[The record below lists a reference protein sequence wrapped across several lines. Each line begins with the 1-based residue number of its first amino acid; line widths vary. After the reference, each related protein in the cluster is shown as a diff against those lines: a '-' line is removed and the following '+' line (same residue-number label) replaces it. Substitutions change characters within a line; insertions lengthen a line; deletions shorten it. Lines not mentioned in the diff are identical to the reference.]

1 MANSEMPES
10 PDMIVRFMRSGE
22 IFTPSAPIDNQALF
36 AGRVNQLNRIMG
48 AVSQRG
54 QHAILFG
61 ERGVGKTSLANVLL
75 KILRG
80 AQQQFKSVIVNC
92 DSEDIFEQLW
102 CKIFLELENTQ
113 NLDFEQHQVN
123 PEFIRMRLQR
133 QIVGSAIIII
143 DEMDRLK
150 TDAYFTAFMADTI
163 KTLSDHS
170 VNATLILVGVANSV
184 EELIAEHLSI
194 ERALIQIQMP
204 RMSAD
209 ELTEILRKGLDLLS
223 MTMEPEVMQSIVFLA
238 QGLPNYVHLLALYAS
253 QSAIRENSS
262 NINVNHLAKAIKQAC
277 ENAQHSIIS
286 TYSTSILSSR
296 QETIYPKVLLA
307 CALAKKDDTGC
318 FRAVDVREP
327 LSRIVSKEYTTTSA
341 FNRHLNQFCDESRGH
356 ILEKKGVERHYRF
369 RFINA
374 MMPPYIL
381 MEGLRTGMIRLEQ
394 FQPHYI

>member
-1 MANSEMPES
+1 MASSGIPES
-10 PDMIVRFMRSGE
+10 PDMMVRFMRSGE

-36 AGRVNQLNRIMG
+36 AGRVNQLNRIIG

-80 AQQQFKSVIVNC
+80 SQEQFKSVIVNC
-92 DSEDIFEQLW
+92 DSEDRFEQLW

-123 PEFIRMRLQR
+123 PEFIRLRLQR
-133 QIVGSAIIII
+133 QIVGSAIIIV

-170 VNATLILVGVANSV
+170 ANVTLILVGVANSV

-204 RMSAD
+204 RMSPD

-223 MTMEPEVMQSIVFLA
+223 MTMEREVIQSIVFLA

-253 QSAIRENSS
+253 QSAIRTNSS
-262 NINVNHLAKAIKQAC
+262 NIDVTHLTQAIKQAC

-286 TYSTSILSSR
+286 TYSTSIYSSR

-307 CALAKKDDTGC
+307 CALANKDDTGC

-327 LSRIVSKEYTTTSA
+327 LSRISGKGYTTTSA
-341 FNRHLNQFCDESRGH
+341 FNRHLNQFCEDSRGK

-369 RFINA
+369 RFVNA
-374 MMPPYIL
+374 MMPPYIM
-381 MEGLRTGMIRLEQ
+381 MEGLRAEMINLEQ
-394 FQPHYI
+394 FQS

>member
-1 MANSEMPES
+1 MANSGIPES
-10 PDMIVRFMRSGE
+10 PDMMVRFMRSGE

-36 AGRVNQLNRIMG
+36 AGRVNQLNRIIG

-80 AQQQFKSVIVNC
+80 SQEQFKSVIVNC
-92 DSEDIFEQLW
+92 DSEDRFEQLW
-102 CKIFLELENTQ
+102 CKIFSELENTQ

-123 PEFIRMRLQR
+123 PEFIRVRLQR
-133 QIVGSAIIII
+133 QIVGSAIIIV

-150 TDAYFTAFMADTI
+150 SDAYFTAFMADTI

-170 VNATLILVGVANSV
+170 ANVTLILVGVANSV

-223 MTMEPEVMQSIVFLA
+223 MTMDWEVMQSIVFLA

-262 NINVNHLAKAIKQAC
+262 LINSNHLTKAIKQAC

-286 TYSTSILSSR
+286 TYSTSISSSR

-307 CALAKKDDTGC
+307 CALANKDDTGC
-318 FRAVDVREP
+318 FRAVGVREP
-327 LSRIVSKEYTTTSA
+327 LSRIMGKEYTTTSA
-341 FNRHLNQFCDESRGH
+341 FNRHLNQFCEESRGH

-369 RFINA
+369 RFVNA
-374 MMPPYIL
+374 MMPPYII
-381 MEGLRTGMIRLEQ
+381 MEGLRTEMVKFEQ
-394 FQPHYI
+394 FQTQST

>member
-1 MANSEMPES
+1 MTSSEIPES
-10 PDMIVRFMRSGE
+10 PDMMVRFMRSGE
-22 IFTPSAPIDNQALF
+22 VFTPSAPIDNQALF
-36 AGRVNQLNRIMG
+36 AGRVKQLNRIMG

-54 QHAILFG
+54 QHVILFG

-80 AQQQFKSVIVNC
+80 SQEQLKSVIINC
-92 DSEDIFEQLW
+92 DTEDRFEQLW

-123 PEFIRMRLQR
+123 PEFIRVRLQR
-133 QIVGSAIIII
+133 QITGSAIIIV
-143 DEMDRLK
+143 DEMDRLNR
-150 TDAYFTAFMADTI
+150 DSYFTALMADTI

-170 VNATLILVGVANSV
+170 TNITLILVGVANSV

-204 RMSAD
+204 RMSSD
-209 ELTEILRKGLDLLS
+209 ELTEILRKGLELLS
-223 MTMEPEVMQSIVFLA
+223 MSMERDVMKSIVFLS

-253 QSAIRENSS
+253 HSAIRENSS
-262 NINVNHLAKAIKQAC
+262 NINVNHLTKAIIQAC
-277 ENAQHSIIS
+277 ENAQHSIMN
-286 TYSTSILSSR
+286 TYSTSIFSSR

-307 CALAKKDDTGC
+307 CALAKKDETGC

-327 LSRIVSKEYTTTSA
+327 LSRILGKEYKTTSA
-341 FNRHLNQFCDESRGH
+341 FNRHLNQFCEESRGN

-369 RFINA
+369 RFVNA
-374 MMPPYIL
+374 MMPPYII
-381 MEGLRTGMIRLEQ
+381 MEGLRTQMINLEQ
-394 FQPHYI
+394 FKS

>member
-1 MANSEMPES
+1 MASSGIPES
-10 PDMIVRFMRSGE
+10 PDMMVRFMRSGE
-22 IFTPSAPIDNQALF
+22 VFTPSAPIDNQALF
-36 AGRVNQLNRIMG
+36 AGRVNQLNRLIG

-80 AQQQFKSVIVNC
+80 SQEQLKSVIVNC
-92 DSEDIFEQLW
+92 DTEDRFEQLW

-113 NLDFEQHQVN
+113 SLDFEQHQIN
-123 PEFIRMRLQR
+123 PEFIRVRLQR
-133 QIVGSAIIII
+133 QIVGSAIIIV
-143 DEMDRLK
+143 DKMDRIQR
-150 TDAYFTAFMADTI
+150 DAYFTALMADTI

-170 VNATLILVGVANSV
+170 TNITLILVGVANSV

-204 RMSAD
+204 RMSAE
-209 ELTEILRKGLDLLS
+209 ELTEILRKGLEILS
-223 MTMEPEVMQSIVFLA
+223 MTMDLDVTKSIVFLS

-262 NINVNHLAKAIKQAC
+262 NVNTNHLNKAIKQAC
-277 ENAQHSIIS
+277 ENAQHSIVS
-286 TYSTSILSSR
+286 TYSTSIFSSR
-296 QETIYPKVLLA
+296 QETIYPNVLLA
-307 CALAKKDDTGC
+307 CALAKKDETGC

-327 LSRIVSKEYTTTSA
+327 LSRISGKNYTTTSA
-341 FNRHLNQFCDESRGH
+341 FNRHLNQFCEGSRGN

-381 MEGLRTGMIRLEQ
+381 MEGLRTAMINLDQ
-394 FQPHYI
+394 FNKP

>member
-1 MANSEMPES
+1 MATSGIPES
-10 PDMIVRFMRSGE
+10 PDMMVRFMRSGE

-36 AGRVNQLNRIMG
+36 AGRVNQLNRIIG

-80 AQQQFKSVIVNC
+80 SQQQFKSVIVNC
-92 DSEDIFEQLW
+92 DSEDRFEQLW

-123 PEFIRMRLQR
+123 PEFIRVRLQR

-143 DEMDRLK
+143 DEMDRIK
-150 TDAYFTAFMADTI
+150 SDAYFTAFMADTI

-170 VNATLILVGVANSV
+170 ANVTLILVGVANSV

-204 RMSAD
+204 RMSPD
-209 ELTEILRKGLDLLS
+209 ELTEILRKGLELLS
-223 MTMEPEVMQSIVFLA
+223 MTMDREVMQSIVFLS

-253 QSAIRENSS
+253 QAAIRENSS
-262 NINVNHLAKAIKQAC
+262 SINANHLNKAIKQAC

-286 TYSTSILSSR
+286 TYSTSIFSSR

-307 CALAKKDDTGC
+307 CALANKDETGC

-327 LSRIVSKEYTTTSA
+327 LSRILGKEYTTTSA
-341 FNRHLNQFCDESRGH
+341 FNRHLNQFCEESRGN

-369 RFINA
+369 RFVNA
-374 MMPPYIL
+374 MMPPYII
-381 MEGLRTGMIRLEQ
+381 MEGLRTEMINLEQ
-394 FQPHYI
+394 FQS

>member
-1 MANSEMPES
+1 MASSGIPES
-10 PDMIVRFMRSGE
+10 PDMMVRFMRSGE
-22 IFTPSAPIDNQALF
+22 VFTPSAPIDNQALF
-36 AGRVNQLNRIMG
+36 AGRVNQLNRLIG

-80 AQQQFKSVIVNC
+80 SQEQLKSVIVNC
-92 DSEDIFEQLW
+92 DTEDGFNQLW

-113 NLDFEQHQVN
+113 NLDFEQHQIN
-123 PEFIRMRLQR
+123 PEFIRVRLQR
-133 QIVGSAIIII
+133 QIVGSAIIIV
-143 DEMDRLK
+143 DEMDRIQR
-150 TDAYFTAFMADTI
+150 DAYFTALMADTI

-170 VNATLILVGVANSV
+170 TNITLILVGVANSV

-204 RMSAD
+204 RMSSE
-209 ELTEILRKGLDLLS
+209 ELTEILRKGLEILS
-223 MTMEPEVMQSIVFLA
+223 MTMDVDVTKSIVFLS

-253 QSAIRENSS
+253 QSAIRDNSS
-262 NINVNHLAKAIKQAC
+262 NVNNNHLNKAIKQAC
-277 ENAQHSIIS
+277 ENAQHSIVS
-286 TYSTSILSSR
+286 TYSTSISSSR
-296 QETIYPKVLLA
+296 QETIYPNVLLA
-307 CALAKKDDTGC
+307 CALARKDETGC

-327 LSRIVSKEYTTTSA
+327 LSKLSGKNYTTTSA
-341 FNRHLNQFCDESRGH
+341 FNRHLNQFCEESRGN

-374 MMPPYIL
+374 MMPPYII
-381 MEGLRTGMIRLEQ
+381 MEGLRTGMINLEQ
-394 FQPHYI
+394 FNRP

>member
-1 MANSEMPES
+1 MTNSEIPEP
-10 PDMIVRFMRSGE
+10 PDMMVRFMRSGE

-36 AGRVNQLNRIMG
+36 AGRVNQLNRIIG

-80 AQQQFKSVIVNC
+80 SQQKFKSVIVNC
-92 DSEDIFEQLW
+92 DSEDRFEQLW

-123 PEFIRMRLQR
+123 PEFIRVRLQR
-133 QIVGSAIIII
+133 QIVGSAIIIV
-143 DEMDRLK
+143 DEMDRIK
-150 TDAYFTAFMADTI
+150 SDAYFTAFMADTI

-170 VNATLILVGVANSV
+170 ANVTLILVGVANSV

-204 RMSAD
+204 RMSPD
-209 ELTEILRKGLDLLS
+209 ELTEILRKGLELLS
-223 MTMEPEVMQSIVFLA
+223 MNMEKEVMQSIVFLS

-253 QSAIRENSS
+253 QAAIRENSS
-262 NINVNHLAKAIKQAC
+262 SININHLNKAIKQAC

-286 TYSTSILSSR
+286 TYSISIFSSR

-307 CALAKKDDTGC
+307 CALADKDETGC

-327 LSRIVSKEYTTTSA
+327 LSRILGKEYTTTSA
-341 FNRHLNQFCDESRGH
+341 FNRHLNQFCEESRGN

-369 RFINA
+369 RFVNA
-374 MMPPYIL
+374 MMPPYII
-381 MEGLRTGMIRLEQ
+381 MEGLRTEMINLEQ
-394 FQPHYI
+394 FQS

>member
-1 MANSEMPES
+1 MTNSGIPES
-10 PDMIVRFMRSGE
+10 PDMMVRFMRSGE

-36 AGRVNQLNRIMG
+36 AGRVNQLNRIIG

-80 AQQQFKSVIVNC
+80 SQQQFKSVIVNC
-92 DSEDIFEQLW
+92 DSEDRFEQLW

-123 PEFIRMRLQR
+123 PEFIRVRLQR
-133 QIVGSAIIII
+133 QTVGSAIIII
-143 DEMDRLK
+143 DEMDRIK
-150 TDAYFTAFMADTI
+150 SDAYFTAFMADTI

-170 VNATLILVGVANSV
+170 ANVTLILVGVANSV

-204 RMSAD
+204 RMSPD
-209 ELTEILRKGLDLLS
+209 ELTEILRKGLELLS
-223 MTMEPEVMQSIVFLA
+223 MKMEREVMQSIVFLS

-253 QSAIRENSS
+253 QAAIRENSS
-262 NINVNHLAKAIKQAC
+262 SINTNHLNKAIKQAC

-286 TYSTSILSSR
+286 TYSTSIFSSR

-307 CALAKKDDTGC
+307 CALAHKDETGC

-327 LSRIVSKEYTTTSA
+327 LSRILGKEYTTTSA
-341 FNRHLNQFCDESRGH
+341 FNRHLNQFCEESRGN

-369 RFINA
+369 RFVNA
-374 MMPPYIL
+374 MMPPYII
-381 MEGLRTGMIRLEQ
+381 MEGLRTEMINLEQ
-394 FQPHYI
+394 FQS

>member
-1 MANSEMPES
+1 MTNPGIPES
-10 PDMIVRFMRSGE
+10 PDMMVRFMRSGE

-36 AGRVNQLNRIMG
+36 AGRVNQLNRIIG

-80 AQQQFKSVIVNC
+80 SQQNFKSVIVNC
-92 DSEDIFEQLW
+92 DSEDRFEQLW

-113 NLDFEQHQVN
+113 NLDFEQHQIN
-123 PEFIRMRLQR
+123 PEFIRVRLQR
-133 QIVGSAIIII
+133 QIVGSAIIIV
-143 DEMDRLK
+143 DEMDRIK

-170 VNATLILVGVANSV
+170 ANVTLILVGVANSV

-204 RMSAD
+204 RMSPD
-209 ELTEILRKGLDLLS
+209 ELTEILRKGLELLS
-223 MTMEPEVMQSIVFLA
+223 MTMDREVMQSIVFLS

-253 QSAIRENSS
+253 QAAIRENSS
-262 NINVNHLAKAIKQAC
+262 NINADHLNKAIKQAC

-286 TYSTSILSSR
+286 TYSTSIFSSR

-307 CALAKKDDTGC
+307 CALASKDETGC

-327 LSRIVSKEYTTTSA
+327 LSRILGKEYTTTSA
-341 FNRHLNQFCDESRGH
+341 FNRHLNQFCEESRGN

-374 MMPPYIL
+374 MMPPYII
-381 MEGLRTGMIRLEQ
+381 MEGLRTEMINLEQ
-394 FQPHYI
+394 FQS

>member
-1 MANSEMPES
+1 MANSGIPES
-10 PDMIVRFMRSGE
+10 PDMMVRFMRSGE

-36 AGRVNQLNRIMG
+36 AGRVNQLNRIIG

-80 AQQQFKSVIVNC
+80 SQEQFKSVIVNC
-92 DSEDIFEQLW
+92 DSEDRFEQLW

-123 PEFIRMRLQR
+123 PEFIRLRLQR
-133 QIVGSAIIII
+133 QIVGSAIIIV

-150 TDAYFTAFMADTI
+150 SDAYFTAFMADTI

-170 VNATLILVGVANSV
+170 ANVTLILVGVANSV

-204 RMSAD
+204 RMSPD

-223 MTMEPEVMQSIVFLA
+223 MTMD
-238 QGLPNYVHLLALYAS
+238 
-253 QSAIRENSS
+253 RETVDPPKNPIANS
-262 NINVNHLAKAIKQAC
+262 
-277 ENAQHSIIS
+277 
-286 TYSTSILSSR
+286 
-296 QETIYPKVLLA
+296 
-307 CALAKKDDTGC
+307 
-318 FRAVDVREP
+318 RAHCTDCDGHGAM
-327 LSRIVSKEYTTTSA
+327 VSGT
-341 FNRHLNQFCDESRGH
+341 
-356 ILEKKGVERHYRF
+356 
-369 RFINA
+369 
-374 MMPPYIL
+374 
-381 MEGLRTGMIRLEQ
+381 
-394 FQPHYI
+394 

>member
-1 MANSEMPES
+1 MESSGTPES
-10 PDMIVRFMRSGE
+10 PDMMVRFMQSGQV
-22 IFTPSAPIDNQALF
+22 FTPSAPIDNQALF
-36 AGRVNQLNRIMG
+36 AGRVNQLNRIIG

-75 KILRG
+75 KSLRG
-80 AQQQFKSVIVNC
+80 FQEQFKSVIVNC
-92 DSEDIFEQLW
+92 DTEDRFDQLW

-113 NLDFEQHQVN
+113 TLDFEPHQVN
-123 PEFIRMRLQR
+123 PEFIRVRLQR
-133 QIVGSAIIII
+133 QITGSAIIIV
-143 DEMDRLK
+143 DEMDRLNR
-150 TDAYFTAFMADTI
+150 DPYFTAFMADTI

-170 VNATLILVGVANSV
+170 TNVTLILVGVANSV

-204 RMSAD
+204 RMSSD
-209 ELTEILRKGLDLLS
+209 ELTEILRKGLELLS
-223 MTMEPEVMQSIVFLA
+223 MTMDQDVIKSIVFLS
-238 QGLPNYVHLLALYAS
+238 QGLPNYVHLLALHAS

-277 ENAQHSIIS
+277 ENAQHSIMS
-286 TYSTSILSSR
+286 TYSTSIFSSR

-307 CALAKKDDTGC
+307 CALAKKDETGC

-327 LSRIVSKEYTTTSA
+327 LSIILGKEYTTTSA
-341 FNRHLNQFCDESRGH
+341 FNRHLNQFCEESRGN

-369 RFINA
+369 RFVNV
-374 MMPPYIL
+374 MMPPYII
-381 MEGLRTGMIRLEQ
+381 MEGLRTEMIELDQ
-394 FQPHYI
+394 LKP